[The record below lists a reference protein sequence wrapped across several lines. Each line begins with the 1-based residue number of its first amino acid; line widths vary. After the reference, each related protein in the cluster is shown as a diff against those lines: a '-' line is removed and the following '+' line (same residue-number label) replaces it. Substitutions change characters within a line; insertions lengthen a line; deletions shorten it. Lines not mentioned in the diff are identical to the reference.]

1 MGGSGS
7 SRGSQVCWPC
17 SLRAE
22 AETPLSLWAPQR
34 PQPRG
39 AAGTAGLAVCL
50 ELCPLA
56 PAFPQTASL
65 ARPQAGAGGRR
76 AEHAAPGGRGRR
88 LPGTGFRE
96 GQSAVS
102 GRGGGAGS
110 CRRGLAFPSVLIP
123 RDPPALSTF
132 SSPSS
137 SWATQ
142 RVSSIHRQGD
152 FRTPAFLLQN
162 GHQGKSETENPGA

>member
-1 MGGSGS
+1 MEGSGS

-22 AETPLSLWAPQR
+22 AETPLSLRAPQR

-65 ARPQAGAGGRR
+65 ARPQAGAGGRG
-76 AEHAAPGGRGRR
+76 AEHAAPGRLGRR

-102 GRGGGAGS
+102 GWGGGAGS
-110 CRRGLAFPSVLIP
+110 GRQGLAFPSLLIP
-123 RDPPALSTF
+123 RGPPALSTF
-132 SSPSS
+132 SSPS
-137 SWATQ
+137 WATQ
-142 RVSSIHRQGD
+142 SVSSIHRQGD

-162 GHQGKSETENPGA
+162 GHQGKSETETPGA

>member
-22 AETPLSLWAPQR
+22 AETPLSLRAPQR

-39 AAGTAGLAVCL
+39 AAGTADLAVCL

-65 ARPQAGAGGRR
+65 AWPQAGAGGPG
-76 AEHAAPGGRGRR
+76 AEHAAPGRRGRR

-102 GRGGGAGS
+102 GRRGSAGS
-110 CRRGLAFPSVLIP
+110 GRQGLAFPSLLIP
-123 RDPPALSTF
+123 KGPPALSTF
-132 SSPSS
+132 ASP

-142 RVSSIHRQGD
+142 RVSSFHRQGD
-152 FRTPAFLLQN
+152 FRTPAFRLQN
-162 GHQGKSETENPGA
+162 GHQGKSETETPGA